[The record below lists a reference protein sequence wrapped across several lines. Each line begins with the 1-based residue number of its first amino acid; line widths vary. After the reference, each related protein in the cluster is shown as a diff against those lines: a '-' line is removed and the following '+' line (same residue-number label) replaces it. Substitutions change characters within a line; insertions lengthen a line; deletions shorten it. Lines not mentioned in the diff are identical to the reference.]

1 MFFQVYLNIIFYE
14 FLICCISIL
23 CPTHLIHLDLLT
35 NSIYWRA
42 QLMQIL
48 CYFVHRPHT
57 SPLSLVMQWKIYS
70 FKLCFRFKT
79 ARLLGK
85 HATLHTGIKPHQCDV
100 CGKQF
105 RERGALREHNRIH
118 TGAMPYTCEFC
129 GKNFR
134 FKGILTVSILHC
146 IIHIDSNLNY
156 IFIPK
161 FHIYR
166 LDGK

>member
-1 MFFQVYLNIIFYE
+1 MEIKSVFHHV
-14 FLICCISIL
+14 S
-23 CPTHLIHLDLLT
+23 
-35 NSIYWRA
+35 
-42 QLMQIL
+42 
-48 CYFVHRPHT
+48 
-57 SPLSLVMQWKIYS
+57 
-70 FKLCFRFKT
+70 RFKT

-134 FKGILTVSILHC
+134 FKGILTVSV
-146 IIHIDSNLNY
+146 Y
-156 IFIPK
+156 IV
-161 FHIYR
+161 
-166 LDGK
+166 

>member
-1 MFFQVYLNIIFYE
+1 MLLYHLLCIFSLLGFFMEIQSVFHH
-14 FLICCISIL
+14 FS
-23 CPTHLIHLDLLT
+23 
-35 NSIYWRA
+35 
-42 QLMQIL
+42 
-48 CYFVHRPHT
+48 
-57 SPLSLVMQWKIYS
+57 
-70 FKLCFRFKT
+70 RFKT

-134 FKGILTVSILHC
+134 FKGILTVSV
-146 IIHIDSNLNY
+146 Y
-156 IFIPK
+156 IV
-161 FHIYR
+161 
-166 LDGK
+166 